1 MQNCPLESSRGCMTP
16 SSFKKTVGQTFQD
29 LPLKDLDQSFVGF
42 VFSPKLLKELEP
54 VDQKLE
60 TEIKELLTTAP
71 LKPVNGK
78 GKMLAF
84 WGWASQSLS
93 VY

>member
-71 LKPVNGK
+71 LIDNLCFGSIPVDG
-78 GKMLAF
+78 GAV
-84 WGWASQSLS
+84 SLTNS
-93 VY
+93 